1 MSIDNTTRIDKS
13 AGAGLDADLAEL
25 RVRLARLSF
34 PATQFDTLAL
44 LVARRAPSR
53 LLWRVAALS
62 RTRTYRSIDEVC
74 AAITG
79 FAGGRMP
86 PPPGR

>member
-1 MSIDNTTRIDKS
+1 MSIDNSTAT
-13 AGAGLDADLAEL
+13 GLDVDLAEL
-25 RVRLARLSF
+25 RVRLARLPF
-34 PATQFDTLAL
+34 PATQDDTLAL

-62 RTRTYRSIDEVC
+62 RTCSYRSIDEVC

-79 FAGGRMP
+79 FAGGRLP

>member
-1 MSIDNTTRIDKS
+1 MSIDNTTGTD
-13 AGAGLDADLAEL
+13 LDADLAEL
-25 RVRLARLSF
+25 RVRLARLPF
-34 PATQFDTLAL
+34 PATQDDTLAL
-44 LVARRAPSR
+44 LVARQAPSR

-62 RTRTYRSIDEVC
+62 RTRTYRSLDEVC

>member
-1 MSIDNTTRIDKS
+1 MSIDNSTAT
-13 AGAGLDADLAEL
+13 GLDADLAEL
-25 RVRLARLSF
+25 RVRLVRLPF
-34 PATQFDTLAL
+34 PATQDDTLAL
-44 LVARRAPSR
+44 LVAGRAPSR

-62 RTRTYRSIDEVC
+62 RTRSYRSLDEVC

-79 FAGGRMP
+79 FAGGRLP